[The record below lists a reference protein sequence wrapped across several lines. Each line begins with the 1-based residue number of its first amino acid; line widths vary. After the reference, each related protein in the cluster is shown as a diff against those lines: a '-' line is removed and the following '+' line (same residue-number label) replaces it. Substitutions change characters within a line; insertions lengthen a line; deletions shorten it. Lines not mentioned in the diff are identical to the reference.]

1 MSMAPLLGVPGKLKT
16 LIDRL
21 TATRAANLD
30 DLDTTVSS
38 RASQT
43 SVNTIDSEVG
53 TILGRVPSTV
63 ASQASVN
70 TVDTNVDTLLA
81 RVPVTVSN
89 SAVSKS
95 VDVETAT
102 NGGARY
108 VISLGATYDPAKS
121 LVTVDSPNNSVS
133 SPIGRARDV
142 YAEWAWMPTPNQ
154 IYVTLFSRSTG
165 AETGIT
171 SSRFTVSVVEL
182 N

>member
-70 TVDTNVDTLLA
+70 TVDTNVDTLLS

-89 SAVSKS
+89 SAISKS
-95 VDVETAT
+95 TTVSMVG
-102 NGGARY
+102 NGTDY
-108 VISLGATYDPAKS
+108 QILSLGATYDIAKS
-121 LVTVDSPNNSVS
+121 VVTVDSARRVGVGPVGEPEVYKISWSWVS
-133 SPIGRARDV
+133 GSQIAVKTSDYNDV
-142 YAEWAWMPTPNQ
+142 AVSLA
-154 IYVTLFSRSTG
+154 
-165 AETGIT
+165 
-171 SSRFTVSVVEL
+171 SSRQLRVSVVEFL
-182 N
+182 